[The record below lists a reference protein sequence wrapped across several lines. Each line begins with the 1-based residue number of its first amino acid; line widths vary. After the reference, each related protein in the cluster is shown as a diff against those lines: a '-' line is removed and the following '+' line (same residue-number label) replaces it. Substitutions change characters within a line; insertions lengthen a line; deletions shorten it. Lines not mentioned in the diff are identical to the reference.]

1 MRKEKLQAIKMKAGR
16 HARGSLF
23 GRAGEERSDETER
36 AMSKVI
42 IFRQKGDWKKTRD
55 FLKRCSEMQL
65 DDVLDRYGQ
74 EGVEALA
81 RATPK
86 DTGKT
91 AASWSYRVTKGE
103 DRITITWSNS
113 NIVDGVPIAV
123 ILQYGHGTRNG
134 GYVEGVDYI
143 NPAMR
148 PIFDRIAARA
158 WGEVRRE

>member
-1 MRKEKLQAIKMKAGR
+1 MPK
-16 HARGSLF
+16 
-23 GRAGEERSDETER
+23 
-36 AMSKVI
+36 I
-42 IFRQKGDWKKTRD
+42 IVFKQKGNFKTTRK
-55 FLKRCSEMQL
+55 FLKRCSNLQL
-65 DDVLDRYGQ
+65 DDLLDQCGK

-91 AASWSYRVTKGE
+91 AASWSYAVHKSDG
-103 DRITITWSNS
+103 RITITWSNS

-148 PIFDRIAARA
+148 PIFERIAQRA
-158 WGEVRRE
+158 WGEVMTE

>member
-1 MRKEKLQAIKMKAGR
+1 MPK
-16 HARGSLF
+16 
-23 GRAGEERSDETER
+23 
-36 AMSKVI
+36 I
-42 IFRQKGDWKKTRD
+42 IVFKQKGNFKKTRK
-55 FLKRCSEMQL
+55 FLKRCSNLQL
-65 DDVLDRYGQ
+65 DDLLDQYGK

-91 AASWSYRVTKGE
+91 AASWSYAVHKSDG
-103 DRITITWSNS
+103 RITITWSNS

-148 PIFDRIAARA
+148 PIFERIAQRA
-158 WGEVRRE
+158 WGEVRTE

>member
-1 MRKEKLQAIKMKAGR
+1 MDDL
-16 HARGSLF
+16 
-23 GRAGEERSDETER
+23 
-36 AMSKVI
+36 
-42 IFRQKGDWKKTRD
+42 
-55 FLKRCSEMQL
+55 L
-65 DDVLDRYGQ
+65 DQYGK

-91 AASWSYRVTKGE
+91 AASWNYAVHKSDG
-103 DRITITWSNS
+103 RITITWSNS

-148 PIFDRIAARA
+148 PIFERIAQRA
-158 WGEVRRE
+158 WGEVRTE

>member
-1 MRKEKLQAIKMKAGR
+1 MPK
-16 HARGSLF
+16 
-23 GRAGEERSDETER
+23 
-36 AMSKVI
+36 I
-42 IFRQKGDWKKTRD
+42 IVFKQKGDWKKTRK
-55 FLKRCSEMQL
+55 FLKRCSNLQL
-65 DDVLDRYGQ
+65 DDLLDQYGK

-91 AASWSYRVTKGE
+91 AASWNYAVHKSDG
-103 DRITITWSNS
+103 RITITWSNS

-148 PIFDRIAARA
+148 PIFERIAQRA
-158 WGEVRRE
+158 WGEVRTE

>member
-1 MRKEKLQAIKMKAGR
+1 MPK
-16 HARGSLF
+16 
-23 GRAGEERSDETER
+23 
-36 AMSKVI
+36 I
-42 IFRQKGDWKKTRD
+42 IVFKQKGNFKKTRK
-55 FLKRCSEMQL
+55 FLKRCSNLQL
-65 DDVLDRYGQ
+65 DDLLDQYGK

-91 AASWSYRVTKGE
+91 AASWSYAVHKSDG
-103 DRITITWSNS
+103 RITITWSNS
-113 NIVDGVPIAV
+113 SIVDGVPIAV

-148 PIFDRIAARA
+148 PIFERIAQRA
-158 WGEVRRE
+158 WGEVRTE

>member
-1 MRKEKLQAIKMKAGR
+1 MPK
-16 HARGSLF
+16 
-23 GRAGEERSDETER
+23 
-36 AMSKVI
+36 I
-42 IFRQKGDWKKTRD
+42 IVFKQKGNFKKTRK
-55 FLKRCSEMQL
+55 FLKRCSNLQL
-65 DDVLDRYGQ
+65 DDLLDQYGK
-74 EGVEALA
+74 EGVEVLA

-91 AASWSYRVTKGE
+91 AASWSYAVHKSDG
-103 DRITITWSNS
+103 RITITWSNS

-148 PIFDRIAARA
+148 PIFERIAQRA
-158 WGEVRRE
+158 WGEVRTE